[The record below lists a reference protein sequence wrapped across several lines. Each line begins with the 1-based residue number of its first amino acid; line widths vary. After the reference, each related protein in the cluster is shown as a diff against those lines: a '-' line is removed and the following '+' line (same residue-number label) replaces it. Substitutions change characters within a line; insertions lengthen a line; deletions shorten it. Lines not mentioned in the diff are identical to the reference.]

1 MAGSVETERLRLE
14 RWDRREHAPGL
25 AAVNADPEVMRF
37 ITGGATM
44 TRVESQMQSDRI
56 AEHWRTYGFGL
67 WAVIES
73 ASGRMVGFA
82 GLSHPLWL
90 PGWERTVEVGW
101 RLARDAWGHGY
112 ATEAGRAGLA
122 YGFERVGLAEIISL
136 IHPGNERSLAVAG
149 RLGMTLR
156 DRIPHPQRPHDLT
169 VFAARAPHPGLESA
183 VVRPEAG

>member
-1 MAGSVETERLRLE
+1 MAGSVETQRLRLE

-44 TRVESQMQSDRI
+44 TRVESQVQSDRI

-67 WAVIES
+67 WAVIEL
-73 ASGRMVGFA
+73 ASGGMIGFA

-101 RLARDAWGHGY
+101 RLARDTWGKGY
-112 ATEAGRAGLA
+112 ATEAGRAGLH
-122 YGFERVGLAEIISL
+122 YGFERLQLGEIISL

-149 RLGMTLR
+149 RLAMAAR
-156 DRIPHPQRPHDLT
+156 DRVPHPQRPHDLT
-169 VFAARAPHPGLESA
+169 VYTAAP
-183 VVRPEAG
+183 PEA

>member
-14 RWDRREHAPGL
+14 PWDRREHAAGL
-25 AAVNADPEVMRF
+25 AAINSDPEVMRF

-44 TRVESQMQSDRI
+44 TRVESQVQADRI

-67 WAVIES
+67 WAVIEP
-73 ASGRMVGFA
+73 ASGRMIGFA

-101 RLARDAWGHGY
+101 RFAREAWGNGY

-122 YGFERVGLAEIISL
+122 YGFERIGLAEIVSL
-136 IHPGNERSLAVAG
+136 IHPENERSLAVAG
-149 RLGMTLR
+149 RLGLELTE
-156 DRIPHPQRPHDLT
+156 RIPHPQRSHDVT
-169 VFAARAPHPGLESA
+169 VHVARAQGPALKSA
-183 VVRPEAG
+183 VPRPRPG